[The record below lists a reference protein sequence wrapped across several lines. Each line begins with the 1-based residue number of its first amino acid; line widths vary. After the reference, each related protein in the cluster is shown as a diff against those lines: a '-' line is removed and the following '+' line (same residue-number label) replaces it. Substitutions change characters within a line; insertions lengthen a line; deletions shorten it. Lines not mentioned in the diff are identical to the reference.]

1 MGRQQLYL
9 DASAL
14 RLVADH
20 FDATASVIDTASR
33 NRLGGLLFDGVT
45 AGRDHIGAGESLRRA
60 LQAWLPELMRWS
72 RANTEIATALR
83 AALARYGQAEASAA
97 ERVG

>member
-14 RLVADH
+14 RSVADH
-20 FDATASVIDTASR
+20 IDGVASVIDTASR
-33 NRLGGLLFDGVT
+33 NRLGGLLFDGAA
-45 AGRDHIGAGESLRRA
+45 AGRDHIGAGEALRRA

-83 AALARYGQAEASAA
+83 AALTRYGQAEASAA

>member
-1 MGRQQLYL
+1 MGRQELYL

-14 RLVADH
+14 HSVAAH
-20 FDATASVIDTASR
+20 FDAIAAAIDTASR
-33 NRLGGLLFDGVT
+33 VRLGGLTFDGGI
-45 AGRDHIGAGESLRRA
+45 AGRDHIGAGEALRRG

-83 AALARYGQAEASAA
+83 MGLVRYGQAEATAA